1 MATRLRY
8 RDPIGR
14 TVVNEFF
21 VPEEGVSLA
30 DYLERGEKTPVHH
43 LIRYRWAMAV
53 LAAHGS
59 EVKAL
64 LDVACGAGYGSQ
76 MLAEAC
82 PGIEV
87 VGGDYDPE
95 AVRFATAKYSGP
107 NLSFVRADVTN
118 WDESLGDRQFDC
130 IVSFDTIEHIE
141 HREVMMQSLVEHL
154 TPDGMLL
161 LSTPVKSQNVLNPGW
176 EHHKIEFSKR
186 ALYDFLRRYFGE
198 VLAPDFGTL
207 PCAEAFDQ
215 VNGDSVVYTLKMNPV
230 VCRAPLRIP
239 YGA

>member
-1 MATRLRY
+1 M
-8 RDPIGR
+8 GR

-43 LIRYRWAMAV
+43 LIRYRWARAV
-53 LAAHGS
+53 LAEQGAG
-59 EVKAL
+59 VKRL
-64 LDVACGAGYGSQ
+64 LDVACGAGYGSH
-76 MLAEAC
+76 MLATAC

-87 VGGDYDPE
+87 IGGDYDPA
-95 AVRFATAKYSGP
+95 AVSFAKGNYAAP
-107 NLSFVRADVTN
+107 NLSFLRADVTL
-118 WDESLGDRQFDC
+118 WDESLGDEEFDC

-141 HREVMMQSLVEHL
+141 HREVMMQNLVDHL
-154 TPDGMLL
+154 SPDGMLL

-198 VLAPDFGTL
+198 ILAPDLGTL
-207 PCAEAFDQ
+207 PCAEVFDEI
-215 VNGDSVVYTLKMNPV
+215 NGETIVYSLKLNPV
-230 VCRAPLRIP
+230 VCRRPLRVLF
-239 YGA
+239 GE